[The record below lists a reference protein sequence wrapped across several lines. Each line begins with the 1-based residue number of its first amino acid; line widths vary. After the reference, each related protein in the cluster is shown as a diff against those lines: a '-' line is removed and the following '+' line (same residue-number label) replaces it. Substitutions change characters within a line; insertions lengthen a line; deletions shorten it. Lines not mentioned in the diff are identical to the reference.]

1 MVQQT
6 MNPRNTEGK
15 ITFELSGARGQED
28 ELHNLGLVHCPALDL
43 RANVGTVIDSEMDE

>member
-1 MVQQT
+1 M
-6 MNPRNTEGK
+6 K
-15 ITFELSGARGQED
+15 AKLHLSGRARGQEK